1 VQLCNDINQDAI
13 CSDWYGGVE
22 REIRKETTSTMPFH
36 VHRCKVNDRTIH
48 DHAHLQTLSAAAA
61 SAQSFAETMDDNE
74 FVVMA
79 KLAWSNFKHFPR
91 EVGEMPYWPHAPET
105 QWHYDFP
112 PDVRAA
118 LPIVDMM
125 IFATQLIR
133 RFDVEEIDTLR
144 ELVEE
149 RAETH
154 PGSSKAM
161 LALIDAALAE
171 RDNTKK

>member
-1 VQLCNDINQDAI
+1 MFTYC
-13 CSDWYGGVE
+13 
-22 REIRKETTSTMPFH
+22 IR
-36 VHRCKVNDRTIH
+36 
-48 DHAHLQTLSAAAA
+48 QQAAAT
-61 SAQSFAETMDDNE
+61 AQSFAETMDDNE
-74 FVVMA
+74 FVIMA

-112 PDVRAA
+112 PDVKAA
-118 LPIVDMM
+118 LPIFDMM

-133 RFDVEEIDTLR
+133 RFDVDEIDTLR

-154 PGSSKAM
+154 PGSSTAM
-161 LALIDAALAE
+161 LALIDTALAE
-171 RDNTKK
+171 RDNAKNNFTNNHGASGSNNSPND